1 MLLMREMLWSFY
13 LMFKIKRMKKFQQQL
28 PVFYETAHAELAS
41 ALEMLAA
48 CKITETPSQAFG
60 YFMHA
65 KDEYNHAKCFFKMLS
80 QRGKKAS
87 IDSARE
93 FRFTPPS
100 LITKGYISKKGFLID
115 TMKLKDFIAFVYT
128 NELLAKSSFE
138 NILKLV
144 GPNTED
150 GKNISS
156 IMSDELRHHGM
167 AKKYFLNYY
176 PALQPWQLM
185 IYRTRETIHNKG
197 RKIYDA
203 NLKFLDRLLN
213 PLYRV
218 MAYSVGSMVRKLN
231 LNEFK
236 RKGNLMNI
244 SSRSVL

>member
-1 MLLMREMLWSFY
+1 
-13 LMFKIKRMKKFQQQL
+13 MKKSQSEL

-48 CKITETPSQAFG
+48 CKVAESPKQAFG

-65 KDEYNHAKCFFKMLS
+65 KDEYNHARSFFEMLS
-80 QRGKKAS
+80 TRGKIAS
-87 IDSARE
+87 IEMARE

-100 LITKGYISKKGFLID
+100 LITKGYISRQGFLIE

-138 NILKLV
+138 NILILV
-144 GPNTED
+144 GQSSEE
-150 GKNISS
+150 GRRISS
-156 IMSDELRHHGM
+156 IMGDELRHHGM
-167 AKKYFLNYY
+167 AKKFFLNHY

-185 IYRTRETIHNKG
+185 IYRTKETIYNKG

-203 NLKFLDRLLN
+203 NLKFLDRLLT
-213 PLYRV
+213 PFYRV
-218 MAYSVGSMVRKLN
+218 MAYLAGTIAMKLN

-236 RKGNLMNI
+236 RKGKNLMDI
-244 SSRSVL
+244 SSNSIL

>member
-1 MLLMREMLWSFY
+1 
-13 LMFKIKRMKKFQQQL
+13 MKKSQSDL

-48 CKITETPSQAFG
+48 CKSTESPKQAFG

-65 KDEYNHAKCFFKMLS
+65 KDEYNHARSFFEMLS
-80 QRGKKAS
+80 KRGKKAS
-87 IDSARE
+87 TEIARD

-100 LITKGYISKKGFLID
+100 LITKGYISRQGFLIE

-138 NILKLV
+138 NILILV
-144 GPNTED
+144 GQSSEE
-150 GKNISS
+150 GRRISS
-156 IMSDELRHHGM
+156 IMGDELRHHVM
-167 AKKYFLNYY
+167 AKKFFLNHY

-185 IYRTRETIHNKG
+185 IYRTKETMHNKG

-203 NLKFLDRLLN
+203 NLKFLDKLLT
-213 PLYRV
+213 PLYRA
-218 MAYSVGSMVRKLN
+218 MAYLAGTVAMKLN

-236 RKGNLMNI
+236 RKGKNLMNI
-244 SSRSVL
+244 SSGSIL

>member
-1 MLLMREMLWSFY
+1 
-13 LMFKIKRMKKFQQQL
+13 MKKINSEL
-28 PVFYETAHAELAS
+28 SVFYETAHAELAS

-48 CKITETPSQAFG
+48 CKKTSSPNQAFG

-65 KDEYNHAKCFFKMLS
+65 KDEYNHAGSFFKMLS
-80 QRGKKAS
+80 KRGKRVS
-87 IDSARE
+87 IEIARD

-100 LITKGYISKKGFLID
+100 LITKGYISNKGFLID

-138 NILKLV
+138 NILTLV
-144 GPNTED
+144 GNGTEE
-150 GKNISS
+150 GKRISS
-156 IMSDELRHHGM
+156 IMTDELRHHGM
-167 AKKYFLNYY
+167 AKKYFLNHY

-203 NLKFLDRLLN
+203 NLKFLDRILI
-213 PLYRV
+213 PIYKA
-218 MAYSVGSMVRKLN
+218 MAYLAGTMARKLN

-236 RKGNLMNI
+236 RKGKNLMNI
-244 SSRSVL
+244 SSNSIL

>member
-1 MLLMREMLWSFY
+1 
-13 LMFKIKRMKKFQQQL
+13 MFKKKMKNSQSEL

-48 CKITETPSQAFG
+48 CKLTESPKQAFG

-65 KDEYNHAKCFFKMLS
+65 KDEYNHARSFFEMLS
-80 QRGKKAS
+80 NRGKRTS
-87 IDSARE
+87 IEIARD

-100 LITKGYISKKGFLID
+100 LITKGYISRQGFLIE

-138 NILKLV
+138 KILILV
-144 GPNTED
+144 GQSSGE
-150 GKNISS
+150 GRRISS
-156 IMSDELRHHGM
+156 IMGDELRHHGM
-167 AKKYFLNYY
+167 AKKFFLNHY

-185 IYRTRETIHNKG
+185 IYRTKETIHNKG

-203 NLKFLDRLLN
+203 NLKFLDRLLT
-213 PLYRV
+213 PLYRA
-218 MAYSVGSMVRKLN
+218 MAYLAGTIAMKLN

-236 RKGNLMNI
+236 RKGKNLMNI
-244 SSRSVL
+244 SSGSIL

>member
-1 MLLMREMLWSFY
+1 
-13 LMFKIKRMKKFQQQL
+13 MKNSQSEL

-48 CKITETPSQAFG
+48 CKVTESPKQAFG

-65 KDEYNHAKCFFKMLS
+65 KDEYNHARSFFEMLS
-80 QRGKKAS
+80 NRGKRTS
-87 IDSARE
+87 IEIARD

-100 LITKGYISKKGFLID
+100 LITKGYISRQGFLIE
-115 TMKLKDFIAFVYT
+115 TMKFKDFIAFVYT

-138 NILKLV
+138 NILILV
-144 GPNTED
+144 GQSSEE
-150 GKNISS
+150 GRRISS

-167 AKKYFLNYY
+167 AKKFFLNHY

-185 IYRTRETIHNKG
+185 IYRTKETIHNKG

-203 NLKFLDRLLN
+203 NLKFLDRLLT
-213 PLYRV
+213 PFYRA
-218 MAYSVGSMVRKLN
+218 MAYLAGTIAMKLN

-236 RKGNLMNI
+236 RKGKNLMNI
-244 SSRSVL
+244 SSCSIL

>member
-1 MLLMREMLWSFY
+1 
-13 LMFKIKRMKKFQQQL
+13 MKNRQSEL

-48 CKITETPSQAFG
+48 SKLTESPKQAFG

-65 KDEYNHAKCFFKMLS
+65 KDEYNHARSFFKMLS
-80 QRGKKAS
+80 LRGKRAKTVT
-87 IDSARE
+87 ARDY
-93 FRFTPPS
+93 RFTPPS
-100 LITKGYISKKGFLID
+100 LITKGYISNKGFLID

-138 NILKLV
+138 NILTLV
-144 GPNTED
+144 GLSTEE
-150 GKNISS
+150 GKKISG
-156 IMSDELRHHGM
+156 IMTDELRHHGM
-167 AKKYFLNYY
+167 AKKHFLNHY

-185 IYRTRETIHNKG
+185 VYRTRETINNKG

-213 PLYRV
+213 PLYKG
-218 MAYSVGSMVRKLN
+218 MAYFAGNIAKKLN

-236 RKGNLMNI
+236 RKNKNLMNI
-244 SSRSVL
+244 SSNSIL

>member
-1 MLLMREMLWSFY
+1 
-13 LMFKIKRMKKFQQQL
+13 MFRIKRMKKFQKEL
-28 PVFYETAHAELAS
+28 PVLYETAHAELAS

-48 CKITETPSQAFG
+48 CKETDTPKQAFG

-87 IDSARE
+87 TDTARE

-100 LITKGYISKKGFLID
+100 LITKGYISNKGFLID
-115 TMKLKDFIAFVYT
+115 RMKLKDFIAFVYT

-156 IMSDELRHHGM
+156 IMTDELRHHGM
-167 AKKYFLNYY
+167 AKKYFLKYY

-203 NLKFLDRLLN
+203 NLKFLDRLLT
-213 PLYRV
+213 PLYRGI
-218 MAYSVGSMVRKLN
+218 AYLAGSIARKLN

-236 RKGNLMNI
+236 RKGKNLMNI
-244 SSRSVL
+244 STHSIL